1 MKKTVFLA
9 AMFSWLSVSG
19 SFGQWTAGH
28 EYQPFLKEGKAWLV
42 QFDKV
47 LIERNSYTND
57 SCLFYLQGDTT
68 INGQV
73 YMKAYRQFVGDEPTY
88 YAALRE
94 ADQKVYMIHH
104 ANETVELPLY
114 DFNLNKGG
122 GFMSY
127 MGENQISSYLVNYV
141 GNIVIRGNTY
151 WRQIVSDG
159 ALTWK
164 IEYINVYESIGC
176 ENGPFELAK
185 YCTLLSCYEGETCL
199 YEKGDEIDDFYDE
212 LLVEGKT
219 WLVRSYG
226 PAPDCDIL
234 YTYTLKGDTVIQG
247 KTCKKLY
254 ESHEGIYWGTPD
266 KEEAKYI
273 GALYEFEPEKSV
285 SMTPAGAQY
294 GKRLYDFGLPVGTMV
309 AKRDDGS
316 DFIVLAH
323 DTVEQKGIKYPR
335 QTMGVNENE
344 AFIWVEG
351 VGSETGLLYTGA
363 EGELVGSSQYLI
375 SCTWPDGRQYVTEYG
390 KKYLEGIRSIKNEE
404 MNNTIY
410 DLQGRRVENPKQ
422 GEIYIQKG
430 KKTRK

>member
-1 MKKTVFLA
+1 
-9 AMFSWLSVSG
+9 MFSWLSVSG

-28 EYQPFLKEGKAWLV
+28 EYQPFLREGKTWLV
-42 QFDKV
+42 QYDQV
-47 LIERNSYTND
+47 PIERYHYPND
-57 SCLFYLQGDTT
+57 SCLFYLNGDTT
-68 INGQV
+68 INDKV
-73 YMKAYRQFVGDEPTY
+73 YMKAYRQFIGSEPAY

-94 ADQKVYMIHH
+94 TDKTVYMIHGTRS
-104 ANETVELPLY
+104 ESEESTLY
-114 DFNLNKGG
+114 DFNKQVNQSLQ
-122 GFMSY
+122 SY
-127 MGENQISSYLVNYV
+127 MSEGEKWSHMVRIV
-141 GNIVIRGNTY
+141 GNVKIRGNIY
-151 WRQIVSDG
+151 WRQIVEE
-159 ALTWK
+159 ALTLGWK
-164 IEYINVYESIGC
+164 RDFSAIYEGIGS
-176 ENGPFELAK
+176 ERNPFALSP

-199 YEKGDEIDDFYDE
+199 YEKGDEIDDGYDQ

-254 ESHEGIYWGTPD
+254 ESHEGIYWGIPD

-351 VGSETGLLYTGA
+351 VGSETGPLYTGA

-375 SCTWPDGRQYVTEYG
+375 SCTWPDGRQYITEYG